1 MNAGRRIEAVTFD
14 CWNTLLRERDFA
26 VPRERRAA
34 ALVETAAAAGIA
46 LDATAAGDA
55 VRAAFD
61 RHLALWMEG
70 VGSGAAEIALWA
82 LASVGVADA
91 DVRAPALA
99 QRFEDAALAG
109 DVDPLPGAGD
119 ALEGLRS
126 RGVRVAL
133 ICDTGMSPGR
143 VVRELLRRAGLLDH
157 LEVQIFS
164 NEVGVP
170 KPHPRMFE
178 RALAPLGVAAAN
190 AVHVGD
196 LRRTDIHGGRAFGM
210 GTVRIRG
217 AFDDGSAL
225 PDADAV
231 VDTHADLIATLETLR

>member
-1 MNAGRRIEAVTFD
+1 MNPGRRIEAVTFD

-26 VPRERRAA
+26 LARERRAA
-34 ALVETAAAAGIA
+34 ALVEAAAAGGIP
-46 LDATAAGDA
+46 LEPSAAADA
-55 VRAAFD
+55 VRAAFE

-70 VGSGAAEIALWA
+70 VGSGAGEIARWA
-82 LASVGVADA
+82 LETIGVGDAAD
-91 DVRAPALA
+91 RAPALA
-99 QRFEDAALAG
+99 RSFEDAALAG
-109 DVDPLPGAGD
+109 AADPLPGAGD
-119 ALEGLRS
+119 VLERLRS
-126 RGVRVAL
+126 RGVRIAL

-143 VVRELLRRAGLLDH
+143 VVRELLRRAGLLEH

-178 RALAPLGVAAAN
+178 QALAPLGVSPAH

-196 LRRTDIHGGRAFGM
+196 LRRTDVHGGRAFGM
-210 GTVRIRG
+210 GTIRIRA
-217 AFDDGSAL
+217 AFDDTGAL

-231 VDTHADLIATLETLR
+231 VDAHDDLLEALEALG

>member
-1 MNAGRRIEAVTFD
+1 MKPGRRIEAVTFD
-14 CWNTLLRERDFA
+14 CWNTLLRERDFKP
-26 VPRERRAA
+26 PRKRRAE
-34 ALVETAAAAGIA
+34 ALVETAAAAGVA
-46 LDATAAGDA
+46 LDTTRAGDA
-55 VRAAFD
+55 VRAAFE

-70 VGSGAAEIALWA
+70 VGSGAGEIARWA
-82 LASVGVADA
+82 LEAVGVADA
-91 DVRAPALA
+91 AERGPDLA
-99 QRFEDAALAG
+99 RRFEDAALAG
-109 DVDPLPGAGD
+109 DVDPLPGAREV
-119 ALEGLRS
+119 LERLRS

-143 VVRELLRRAGLLDH
+143 VVRELLRGAGLLEN

-170 KPHPRMFE
+170 KPHPLMFE
-178 RALAPLGVAAAN
+178 RALAPFGISPAN

-196 LRRTDIHGGRAFGM
+196 LRRTDVHGGRAFGM

-217 AFDDGSAL
+217 AFDDTGAL

-231 VDTHADLIATLETLR
+231 VDAHADLLETLEALR

>member
-1 MNAGRRIEAVTFD
+1 MDSERRIAAVTFD

-26 VPRERRAA
+26 HPRERRAT
-34 ALVETAAAAGIA
+34 ALVEAAAAAGVALDETAAAG
-46 LDATAAGDA
+46 A

-61 RHLALWMEG
+61 RHLALWMDG
-70 VGSGAAEIALWA
+70 VGSGAGEIAQWA
-82 LASVGVADA
+82 LETALVGDA
-91 DVRAPALA
+91 ATRAPALA
-99 QRFEDAALAG
+99 RRFEDAALEG
-109 DVDPLPGAGD
+109 SVDPLPGAGEV
-119 ALEGLRS
+119 LETLRS

-143 VVRELLRRAGLLDH
+143 VVRELLRRAGLLEH

-178 RALAPLGVAAAN
+178 RALAPFGISPSD

-196 LRRTDIHGGRAFGM
+196 LRRTDVHGGRAFGM

-217 AFDDGSAL
+217 VFDDTAAL

-231 VDTHADLIATLETLR
+231 VDAHADLLETLASLG

>member
-1 MNAGRRIEAVTFD
+1 MD
-14 CWNTLLRERDFA
+14 
-26 VPRERRAA
+26 
-34 ALVETAAAAGIA
+34 
-46 LDATAAGDA
+46 
-55 VRAAFD
+55 
-61 RHLALWMEG
+61 G
-70 VGSGAAEIALWA
+70 VGSGAGEIARWA
-82 LASVGVADA
+82 LEAVGVGDA
-91 DVRAPALA
+91 ATRAPELA
-99 QRFEDAALAG
+99 RRFEDAALAG
-109 DVDPLPGAGD
+109 EVDPLPGAGD
-119 ALEGLRS
+119 ALERLRS

-143 VVRELLRRAGLLDH
+143 VVRELLRRAGLLDS

-178 RALAPLGVAAAN
+178 RALAPLRVAPAN

-217 AFDDGSAL
+217 AFDDTSAL
-225 PDADAV
+225 PDADAI
-231 VDTHADLIATLETLR
+231 VDAHTDLLEILETLR

>member
-1 MNAGRRIEAVTFD
+1 
-14 CWNTLLRERDFA
+14 
-26 VPRERRAA
+26 
-34 ALVETAAAAGIA
+34 
-46 LDATAAGDA
+46 
-55 VRAAFD
+55 
-61 RHLALWMEG
+61 MEG
-70 VGSGAAEIALWA
+70 VGSGAGEIARWA
-82 LASVGVADA
+82 LASIGVADA
-91 DVRAPALA
+91 DVRAPDLA
-99 QRFEDAALAG
+99 RSFEDAALAG
-109 DVDPLPGAGD
+109 EVDPLPGAGD
-119 ALEGLRS
+119 ALERLRS

-143 VVRELLRRAGLLDH
+143 VVRELLRRAGLLDP

-178 RALAPLGVAAAN
+178 RALAPLGVAPSH

-217 AFDDGSAL
+217 AFDDTSAL

-231 VDTHADLIATLETLR
+231 VDAHSDLLETLAALR

>member
-1 MNAGRRIEAVTFD
+1 MNRGRRIEAVTFD

-26 VPRERRAA
+26 LPRERRAT
-34 ALVETAAAAGIA
+34 ALVETATGAGVA

-70 VGSGAAEIALWA
+70 IGSGANEIARWA
-82 LASVGVADA
+82 LETAGVGDA
-91 DVRAPALA
+91 ATRAPELA
-99 QRFEDAALAG
+99 RRFEDAALDG
-109 DVDPLPGAGD
+109 DAEPLPGAGD
-119 ALEGLRS
+119 VLERLRS

-143 VVRELLRRAGLLDH
+143 VVRELLRRAGLLGA

-178 RALAPLGVAAAN
+178 RALAPLGIDPAR
-190 AVHVGD
+190 AVHIGD
-196 LRRTDIHGGRAFGM
+196 LRRTDVAGGRAFGM
-210 GTVRIRG
+210 GTVRIRA
-217 AFDDGSAL
+217 AFDDTGAL

-231 VDTHADLIATLETLR
+231 IGDYTELFETLEALP

>member
-1 MNAGRRIEAVTFD
+1 LEHAAV
-14 CWNTLLRERDFA
+14 ERDFV

-34 ALVETAAAAGIA
+34 ALVETAAAAGVA
-46 LDATAAGDA
+46 LEATAAGEA
-55 VRAAFD
+55 VRAAFE
-61 RHLALWMEG
+61 RHLALWMDG
-70 VGSGAAEIALWA
+70 DGSGAGEIARWA
-82 LASVGVADA
+82 LEAVGVGDA
-91 DVRAPALA
+91 ATRAPELA
-99 QRFEDAALAG
+99 RRFEDAALAG
-109 DVDPLPGAGD
+109 EVDPLPGAGD
-119 ALEGLRS
+119 ALERLRS

-143 VVRELLRRAGLLDH
+143 VVRELLRRAACSTRWRYRSSRTRSG
-157 LEVQIFS
+157 S
-164 NEVGVP
+164 

-178 RALAPLGVAAAN
+178 RALAPLRVAPAN

-217 AFDDGSAL
+217 AFDDTSAL

-231 VDTHADLIATLETLR
+231 VDAHADLLETLETLR